1 MALQKGNLFGIR
13 KSSEKR
19 VSAWKKCISAALT
32 ATAIC
37 SACLFAKSYN
47 ELNVSIQNERMTSIT
62 QLGTLIS
69 DKVLLL
75 RKGYMD
81 ATRQLA
87 STLMY
92 SGAETL
98 EDMGRL
104 FEYDQDLMLITAGG
118 SYMMMDGR
126 RMLLNNVRL
135 DGNLSDGKEVQSS
148 FDTIYGLGDYW
159 LFSIPIEGISIE
171 GEEIIGLVNM
181 VAARQYAEVAAVVLF
196 DELGASYVV
205 NQNGT
210 ILMRPAETEMN
221 GIFSGYNLLNI
232 LSKEQVP
239 AQSCSA
245 LENALLEGRENHF
258 TATIR
263 NEIWL
268 VQSVPMEDGLSVV
281 ITVPVSMTA
290 HATFEGMKDTIL
302 SIAIVILSLSA
313 LLLSWM
319 LYFYRKN
326 QKNELS
332 QAKIKAK
339 NDFLDKMSHD
349 IRTPLNAIIGMHEL
363 ALRSMDNREMV
374 HDSLLKAKRSSQ
386 YLVSIINDV
395 LDMSRIES
403 GKMSIS
409 HSRFRMSE
417 LLEHVEQ
424 METVPAREKNLV
436 FSVQRKSVI
445 DVDFIG
451 DSVRI
456 RQCLVNLISNS
467 IKFTPEGGRVSLV
480 YESRPLEDGRCL
492 VRFTVS
498 DTGIGMS
505 REFLERIFNP
515 FEQEESSLTS
525 ANIGS
530 GLGLSIV
537 NNLVSLMNGEI
548 TVDSQQGKGSVFTI
562 TIPFD
567 TVPQEDTKEER
578 YPDEELLKEIK
589 GKRILL
595 VEDNMINRE
604 IMCEL
609 LSMLGLIIVEA
620 EDGRK
625 ALEAFA
631 ESEPGYYDLILMDIK
646 MPVMDG
652 LEAAGRIRALNR
664 PDSRTV
670 PIIALSANAYQEDM
684 EKSMAAGMQAHL
696 AKPIEIEEIKK
707 VLKEYILR
715 GIIS

>member
-1 MALQKGNLFGIR
+1 MALPKDKLFGIR
-13 KSSEKR
+13 KGSEQN
-19 VSAWKKCISAALT
+19 VSTWQKCFT
-32 ATAIC
+32 AVLMVTAIC

-47 ELNVSIQNERMTSIT
+47 ELNASIQNERMASIT

-98 EDMGRL
+98 EDMERL
-104 FEYDQDLMLITAGG
+104 FEHDQDFMLITDGG
-118 SYMMMDGR
+118 SYMMLDGR
-126 RMLLNNVRL
+126 RMILNNARL

-159 LFSIPIEGISIE
+159 LFSIPVEGITIE

-205 NQNGT
+205 NQNGA

-232 LSKEQVP
+232 LVKEQVS
-239 AQSCSA
+239 AESCSA

-258 TATIR
+258 TAAIR

-268 VQSVPMEDGLSVV
+268 IQSVPMEDGLSVV
-281 ITVPVSMTA
+281 ITVPISMTA
-290 HATFEGMKDTIL
+290 HATFEGMKDTIF
-302 SIAIVILSLSA
+302 SIAIVIVSLSV
-313 LLLSWM
+313 LLLSWT

-332 QAKIKAK
+332 QAKIRAK

-374 HDSLLKAKRSSQ
+374 LDSLLKAKRSSQ

-403 GKMSIS
+403 GKMSVS
-409 HSRFRMSE
+409 HSRFSMSE
-417 LLEHVEQ
+417 LLDHVEQ
-424 METVPAREKNLV
+424 METVPARDKNLL
-436 FSVQRKSVI
+436 FSILRKSVI

-467 IKFTPEGGRVSLV
+467 IKFTPEGGQVSLV
-480 YESRPLEDGRCL
+480 YESRPLENSRCL

-505 REFLERIFNP
+505 REFLKRIFNP

-525 ANIGS
+525 VNIGS

-537 NNLVSLMNGEI
+537 NHLVSLMDGEI
-548 TVDSQQGKGSVFTI
+548 TVDSEQGKGSVFTI
-562 TIPFD
+562 AIPFD
-567 TVPQEDTKEER
+567 TVPQAEAEEER

-589 GKRILL
+589 DKRILL

-609 LSMLGLIIVEA
+609 LSMLGLIVLEA
-620 EDGRK
+620 EDGQK

-631 ESEPGYYDLILMDIK
+631 ESESGYYAMILMDIK

-652 LEAAGRIRALNR
+652 LEAARRIRALNR
-664 PDSRTV
+664 PDSRTI
-670 PIIALSANAYQEDM
+670 PIIALSANAYKEDM
-684 EKSMAAGMQAHL
+684 VKSIEAGMQAHL
-696 AKPIEIEEIKK
+696 AKPIEIEEIKR
-707 VLKEYILR
+707 VLNEYILR
-715 GIIS
+715 GVRS